1 MLKLVAGAIA
11 LAAAEGGGGGIL
23 SVDSTLVW
31 GTLVVFALFAF
42 ILGKFAWGPLLKIVD
57 EREKTIREQVDSA
70 QLAAAEAKDLL
81 VQHQELLRGA
91 GLTIIGGAAGIGRL
105 AAAAMEGIARQPNA
119 AGDIRGAM
127 IVAAGLIEG
136 VTFFSL
142 IVTILLA
149 IK

>member
-1 MLKLVAGAIA
+1 MSRWKLMALVGLVLLAAPVLVGAQEAPKAWQTVAIA
-11 LAAAEGGGGGIL
+11 HLAAGI
-23 SVDSTLVW
+23 
-31 GTLVVFALFAF
+31 
-42 ILGKFAWGPLLKIVD
+42 
-57 EREKTIREQVDSA
+57 
-70 QLAAAEAKDLL
+70 
-81 VQHQELLRGA
+81 GA

>member
-1 MLKLVAGAIA
+1 MNPNVMAYF
-11 LAAAEGGGGGIL
+11 AADI
-23 SVDSTLVW
+23 
-31 GTLVVFALFAF
+31 
-42 ILGKFAWGPLLKIVD
+42 
-57 EREKTIREQVDSA
+57 
-70 QLAAAEAKDLL
+70 
-81 VQHQELLRGA
+81 GA
-91 GLTIIGGAAGIGRL
+91 GLVIIGGAAGIARL

>member
-1 MLKLVAGAIA
+1 MDPKVMAYFAAGI
-11 LAAAEGGGGGIL
+11 
-23 SVDSTLVW
+23 
-31 GTLVVFALFAF
+31 
-42 ILGKFAWGPLLKIVD
+42 
-57 EREKTIREQVDSA
+57 
-70 QLAAAEAKDLL
+70 
-81 VQHQELLRGA
+81 GA
-91 GLTIIGGAAGIGRL
+91 GLTIIGG

>member
-1 MLKLVAGAIA
+1 MSRSRLMALWVLVLLAAPTLVAAQEAAPKAWQTVAIA
-11 LAAAEGGGGGIL
+11 HLAAGI
-23 SVDSTLVW
+23 
-31 GTLVVFALFAF
+31 
-42 ILGKFAWGPLLKIVD
+42 
-57 EREKTIREQVDSA
+57 
-70 QLAAAEAKDLL
+70 
-81 VQHQELLRGA
+81 GA

-149 IK
+149 IKA